1 MNESKYRRVVGSQK
15 DSLYYVTTFIDEG
28 SSVLDVGCWEGALG
42 NFLIEEMAC
51 TVDGIELN
59 LEAAKKAQQSYRNVN
74 ICDLDNFD
82 ISSFSEQYDYIVCA
96 DILEHLRNPNLVIS
110 QLKKLLRPG
119 GKFVISLP
127 NIAYGGVLAD
137 LHLGKFDYRKTG
149 ILDDTHLRFFTRS
162 SAIELLNKSGLS
174 VKKLATVQ
182 MELERSEFSNSLR
195 SDFDCDL
202 RKILAKKEDSGSY
215 QFVLLCNVSNEQ
227 PEIELIDLGDNKL
240 KFQTEVFWP
249 NEDSLYTAE
258 NSVSQPASL
267 TQANKLTFN
276 IPTSQVESQ
285 IRLDISSF
293 KGYFEIMNFCVK
305 TSNEEVMFDI
315 KIDKAACNVNSGKL
329 TRNRDGNL
337 IFVATSDDSSI
348 EVPVETKQ
356 SRDGLLTVEVEFK
369 YLCSLEE
376 YSNLKMIDSE
386 RLLFEK
392 NIALISQE
400 LENNAKV
407 IQALKQSTSW
417 KLTSPIRALS
427 YLAKGDKNSLR
438 LAIAHKFPWLLN
450 IMAPSKGSL
459 SEKIN
464 RAASSMLKHGPIA
477 TLKKIKRVGH
487 EKPLDEV
494 VDYQDWLRL
503 HELQEV
509 QNTNKIIQRWPQ
521 MEKPLISIIMTTH
534 NTNLENLR
542 LSISSVLEQLYP
554 NWELYIVADK
564 TINGDMKKYLHDL
577 SLRESRVEIITRR
590 EDKVDDNVSNS
601 LNKALD
607 MCEGQWICQ
616 INPND
621 EIHRNALSYVTY
633 YADVYPECQLI
644 YTDEDKIDQS
654 GTHVEPHFKSGWNV
668 DLLYSQNY
676 LSNLCVYKLS
686 TVRKVGGYNSEFEGG
701 HDYEL
706 TLRYTDYVKS
716 ENITHIPQVLYHK
729 RLLDK
734 KGTTTSEEASKR
746 SNAEFRALVNFFKS
760 TRPNVNVTK
769 SAEENIFR
777 VKWPIKNEPLV
788 SLIVPTYNG
797 KDITKQAI
805 DSILEKTEYRNFEI
819 ILVDNNSDAPEALEY
834 FNEIDKHDKV
844 TVLRYPYKFNYSAIN
859 NFAAMHS
866 KGEIIGLINND
877 IEVINAEWLTEMV
890 SQVQRDDI
898 GCVGAMLYYP
908 DETVQHSGVIVG
920 MGGVAGHSHKLYK
933 RGDGGY
939 FNRLKSIQNYTAVT
953 AACLLV
959 RKPVFEEVAG
969 LNELDLTVAFNDVD
983 FCLKVHHAGYRNLWT
998 PYAELYHHESVS
1010 RGLEDNPE
1018 KIARFHKEIEYM
1030 YRTWNTAEYSDSSYS
1045 QNLNLFKEDFSIAP
1059 KSRFV
1064 LPD

>member
-1 MNESKYRRVVGSQK
+1 MNQSKYRRVVGKQK

-42 NFLIEEMAC
+42 KFLIEEMAC

-59 LEAAKKAQQSYRNVN
+59 LEAAKKAQQLYRNVN
-74 ICDLDNFD
+74 ICDLESFD
-82 ISSFSEQYDYIVCA
+82 ITPFSEQYDYIVCA
-96 DILEHLRNPNLVIS
+96 DILEHLRDPNLVIS

-127 NIAYGGVLAD
+127 NVAYSGVLAD
-137 LHLGKFDYRKTG
+137 LYLGKFDYRKTG

-162 SAIELLNKSGLS
+162 SSIELLNKSGLN

-182 MELERSEFSNSLR
+182 MELERSEFSDSLR
-195 SDFDCDL
+195 SDFDFDL
-202 RKILAKKEDSGSY
+202 RKILAQNEDSGSY
-215 QFVLLCNVSNEQ
+215 QFVMLCEASNKQ
-227 PEIELIDLGDNKL
+227 SEIEYLDLGDNKL
-240 KFQTEVFWP
+240 KFQTQVFWP
-249 NEDSLYTAE
+249 NDDGLYTAD
-258 NSVSQPASL
+258 NSASQPASL
-267 TQANKLTFN
+267 TQLNKLSFN
-276 IPTSQVESQ
+276 IPTSQVESK
-285 IRLDISSF
+285 IRVDISSF
-293 KGYFEIMNFCVK
+293 KGYFEIISFCVK
-305 TSNEEVMFDI
+305 SSSEGVMFDI
-315 KIDKAACNVNSGKL
+315 KADKAECIVNSGKL
-329 TRNRDGNL
+329 TRNRDGNI
-337 IFVATSDDSSI
+337 IFSATSDDSSI
-348 EVPVETKQ
+348 EVPVETEQ
-356 SRDGLLTVEVEFK
+356 CRDGLMTVEVTFK

-376 YSNLKMIDSE
+376 YIGLKTIDSE

-392 NIALISQE
+392 NIALINQE
-400 LENNAKV
+400 LEHREKV
-407 IQALKQSTSW
+407 IHALKQSTSW

-427 YLAKGDKNSLR
+427 YLAKGDRKNLR
-438 LAIAHKFPWLLN
+438 LAIAHRFPWLLN
-450 IMAPSKGSL
+450 VLAPSTGKL
-459 SEKIN
+459 SEKIS
-464 RAASSMLKHGPIA
+464 RTVSSLLKDGPKA
-477 TLKKIKRVGH
+477 TLNKIRRVGN
-487 EKPLDEV
+487 ERQIVEV
-494 VDYQDWLRL
+494 VDYQDWLRN
-503 HELQEV
+503 HELQDI

-534 NTNLENLR
+534 NTSLDSLK

-554 NWELYIVADK
+554 NWEIYIVSDNK
-564 TINGDMKKYLHDL
+564 LHVDTKKFLHEL
-577 SLRESRVEIITRR
+577 SLRERRVEFITRR
-590 EDKVDDNVSNS
+590 DHEVDDGVCSS
-601 LNKALD
+601 LNMAMD
-607 MCEGQWICQ
+607 MCEGQWICKL
-616 INPND
+616 NPND
-621 EIHRNALSYVTY
+621 ELHRNALAYVSYY
-633 YADVYPECQLI
+633 INLYPECQLI
-644 YTDEDKIDQS
+644 YTDEDQIDQS
-654 GTHVEPHFKSGWNV
+654 GVHTEPHFKSGWNI

-676 LSNLCVYKLS
+676 LSNLCVYRTS
-686 TVRKVGGYNSEFEGG
+686 MVRKIGGYRSDFEGG

-729 RLLDK
+729 RLIDK
-734 KGTTTSEEASKR
+734 NEVTTVEEASKR
-746 SNAEFRALVNFFKS
+746 NDAEFRALAQFFES
-760 TRPNVNVTK
+760 TRPNVNVTRT
-769 SAEENIFR
+769 AEENIFR
-777 VKWPIKNEPLV
+777 VKWPVNNEPLV
-788 SLIVPTYNG
+788 SLIIPTYNG
-797 KDITKQAI
+797 RDITKQAI
-805 DSILEKTEYRNFEI
+805 DSILDKTEYKNFEI
-819 ILVDNNSDAPEALEY
+819 ILVDNNSDAPDALAY
-834 FNEIDKHDKV
+834 FSEIDKHDKV

-920 MGGVAGHSHKLYK
+920 MGGVAGHPHKLYK

-959 RKPVFEEVAG
+959 RKHVFEEVAG
-969 LNELDLTVAFNDVD
+969 LNERDLTVAFNDVD
-983 FCLKVHHAGYRNLWT
+983 FCLKVHQAGYRNLWT
-998 PYAELYHHESVS
+998 PYAELYHHESIS

-1030 YRTWNTAEYSDSSYS
+1030 YKTWNTAEYSDTSYS